1 MTSQV
6 LYAQA
11 LTNMRATVHE
21 LARRVP
27 RPKKVPFGDSFGFRY
42 IEKTIH
48 QALVQK
54 LARYASSLQAARIL
68 LDAGFLQEQ
77 AALQRML
84 DEMQE
89 DISFL
94 SFSIIFR
101 DSTPLHQE
109 YLDAFYE
116 EEFDADTALASTQKR
131 PMISRQRIRAY
142 ISRSSGKTRD
152 PSTGLEAARTIGKA
166 YSGFVHA
173 AAPQVMDMYGGNPPR
188 FHMSG
193 MRGTPREA
201 EHREDLW
208 NYYYR
213 GILAFAFVAK
223 AFGDD
228 EMCTNITSFAE
239 RFSKSEGKG
248 YESILRGEA

>member
-1 MTSQV
+1 
-6 LYAQA
+6 
-11 LTNMRATVHE
+11 MRATVHE

-27 RPKKVPFGDSFGFRY
+27 QPKEVPFGDSFGYRY
-42 IEKTIH
+42 VEKTIH

-54 LARYASSLQAARIL
+54 LARYASSLQAAQIL

-84 DEMQE
+84 DEIQE
-89 DISFL
+89 DIAFL

-101 DSTPLHQE
+101 SLTPLHQE
-109 YLDAFYE
+109 YLDAFFE
-116 EEFDADTALASTQKR
+116 EEFDAVTALASTQKR
-131 PMISRQRIRAY
+131 PMISRQKIRAY
-142 ISRSSGKTRD
+142 IARSSGNSSD
-152 PSTGLEAARTIGKA
+152 PSTGLEAARTISKA
-166 YSGFVHA
+166 YSGYVHA
-173 AAPQVMDMYGGNPPR
+173 ASPQIMDMYGGTPAH

-193 MRGTPREA
+193 MRGTPREE
-201 EHREDLW
+201 EHHEDLW

-223 AFGDD
+223 AFGDE

-239 RFSKSEGKG
+239 RFSKSEGRG